1 MRPGDRGLCFE
12 TNPSIVVEHR
22 GNIALAISMAILTVS
37 LTWND
42 VMKALRF
49 LFVATVMALAFPAN
63 AHDTWVEVNSTEVRL
78 GQVVHV
84 DLKLGNHGNNH
95 RDFKLASKISLAPC
109 TLAVVAPDGQSHDLK
124 PKVVDTGFAPKEGY
138 WTARFVP
145 TSMGLHAAWHTL
157 DTLHGTTRA
166 IKSSKSYF
174 VVGDPAQ
181 HKGDTNFSKPL
192 GGAIEMVPLTNP
204 ALTAAGQPIA
214 VQVLFK
220 GQPLKDAHVTFVPRG
235 QHLAEGFD
243 EKFERKTN
251 DQGRA
256 EFTPSE
262 GNWILA
268 VVHHMVEDEKG
279 EKFDKTAYSATM
291 TFNVAESLP

>member
-1 MRPGDRGLCFE
+1 MLNLRNFAFFII
-12 TNPSIVVEHR
+12 TST
-22 GNIALAISMAILTVS
+22 IAGTTAI
-37 LTWND
+37 
-42 VMKALRF
+42 
-49 LFVATVMALAFPAN
+49 
-63 AHDTWVEVNSTEVRL
+63 AHDTWVEVNATEVRL

-84 DLKLGNHGNNH
+84 DLKLGNHGNDH
-95 RDFKLASKISLAPC
+95 RDFKLASKITLEPC
-109 TLAVVAPDGQSHDLK
+109 TLAVIDAEGKSHDLK
-124 PKVVDTGFAPKEGY
+124 SKVVDTGFTPKEGY

-145 TSMGLHAAWHTL
+145 TGTGLHAAWHTL

-174 VVGDPAQ
+174 VVGDAAQ

-192 GGAIEMVPLTNP
+192 GGAIEMIPLTNP

-220 GQPLKDAHVTFVPRG
+220 GKPLKDAHVTFVPRG
-235 QHLAEGFD
+235 QVLAEGFD
-243 EKFERKTN
+243 DKFERKTD
-251 DQGRA
+251 DQGQV
-256 EFTPSE
+256 EFTPAE
-262 GNWILA
+262 GNWVLA
-268 VVHHMVEDEKG
+268 IVHHMAPDEKG